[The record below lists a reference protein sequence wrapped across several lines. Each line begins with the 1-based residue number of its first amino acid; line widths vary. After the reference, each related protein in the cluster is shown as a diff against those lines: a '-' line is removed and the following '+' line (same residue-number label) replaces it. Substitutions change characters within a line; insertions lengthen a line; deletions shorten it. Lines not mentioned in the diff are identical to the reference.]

1 MDNTIHIHGI
11 SKTYTHKKKTN
22 HALVN
27 IDLTI
32 PSNRIVGL
40 IGPNGAGKTS
50 LLKILAGHIF
60 PSQGSIEFTNSKIHN
75 KNQAYQVCMV
85 QEYEPLYTLHR
96 VKDILEISC
105 SHYPNWEKSYVQKL
119 INIFQLDV
127 SKKYSQLSKG
137 QRGLVSIIIGL
148 SSMAPV
154 TVFDE
159 THISLDIIMRQRFF
173 DLLLEAY
180 TDSQRTF
187 ILSTHYINE
196 ASNLF
201 EDIIMMDKGKIL
213 LHEEKDT
220 LDNKTWTIVGDTHK
234 GYSLLEDQNILKA
247 TNFGQLTEFHYF
259 GNLSENT
266 KVALKNYDFTVNRS
280 SLETFFLNTLL
291 KEEQYD

>member
-1 MDNTIHIHGI
+1 MDNTLHIRGV
-11 SKTYTHKKKTN
+11 SKTYTHKKKTYQ
-22 HALVN
+22 ALVN

-60 PSQGSIEFTNSKIHN
+60 PSQGHVEFTDPMTSNT
-75 KNQAYQVCMV
+75 NQAYQVCMV

-96 VKDILEISC
+96 VKNIFEISRN
-105 SHYPNWEKSYVQKL
+105 HYPNWDEAYAQKL
-119 INIFQLDV
+119 ISTFQLDV

-148 SSMAPV
+148 ASMVPI
-154 TVFDE
+154 TIFDE
-159 THISLDIIMRQRFF
+159 THISLDIIMRQRF
-173 DLLLEAY
+173 DLLLDAY
-180 TDSQRTF
+180 TDNNRTF

-201 EDIIMMDKGKIL
+201 ENIIMMDKGTVV
-213 LHEEKDT
+213 LHEEKDSI
-220 LDNKTWTIVGDTHK
+220 DNKAWTIVGDTNK
-234 GYSLLEDQNILKA
+234 GYSLLEEKNILKA
-247 TNFGQLTEFHYF
+247 TNFGHQTEFHYF

-266 KVALKNYDFTVNRS
+266 KTALKNYDFTISRS
-280 SLETFFLNTLL
+280 PLESFFLNTLL
-291 KEEQYD
+291 KEEQND